1 MLVGGGSGGHITPVL
16 AVASELKNI
25 DPKITTIYVGQK
37 GDHLNDVIKK
47 DTSIDKNYTVMAGKY
62 RRYNGGLLSQLLDV
76 PTLLK
81 NARDVIYLGIG
92 LIQSS
97 ILIAKLR
104 PDVVFSRGSFVAVPV
119 SLAAKILRV
128 PYVTH
133 DSDPVPSLSNR
144 MLSKWAAYHLTA
156 LDEENY
162 PYPRENTINTGIPLS
177 NKFVQV
183 DEKLKN
189 KYRKELDIPEKSK
202 VLLVTGG
209 GLGAEEINQ
218 AMSEIEGHLLEQF
231 RDLHIINI
239 VGQKNLEKYQ
249 DFYTELKRDFNERLK
264 VIGFTDQVYLYS
276 GAADLIIA
284 RAGAT
289 NLAEFA
295 VQNKAC
301 IIIPGSHLT
310 GGHQIENAKILAE
323 KEAIVPIYSKG
334 MKLDSNKLAQK
345 IVDLLKDSKGR
356 GVLEKN
362 ISMFA
367 KPNAGNT
374 IAKLLIKIG
383 ENEA

>member
-1 MLVGGGSGGHITPVL
+1 LLVGGGSGGHITPVL